1 MLDLIP
7 YDVLDGNLFLTAI
20 FCLLSRTEEDYRSD
34 ALVSFCGSFS
44 LTLESDLKD
53 IAVAGLVC
61 FLITI

>member
-7 YDVLDGNLFLTAI
+7 YDVLDGNQFLIGI
-20 FCLLSRTEEDYRSD
+20 FCLMSRTEGDYRSD
-34 ALVSFCGSFS
+34 ALVSFCSSFS
-44 LTLESDLKD
+44 LILESDLKD